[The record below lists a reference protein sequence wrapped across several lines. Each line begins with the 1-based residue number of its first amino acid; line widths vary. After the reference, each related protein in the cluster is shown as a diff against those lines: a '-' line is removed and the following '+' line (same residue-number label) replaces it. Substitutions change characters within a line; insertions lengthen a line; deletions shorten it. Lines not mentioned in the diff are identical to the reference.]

1 MCFTDEHNILE
12 IKHVFVGECRP
23 KPGCLKSRLSMLEY
37 TCCCLAR
44 PDPSDKGEANQ
55 AHPHVL
61 PGGNRASSG
70 INRQKHRI

>member
-1 MCFTDEHNILE
+1 MCLTDEHNILE
-12 IKHVFVGECRP
+12 IKRVFVGECGP
-23 KPGCLKSRLSMLEY
+23 EPGCLNSGLRTLGY

-44 PDPSDKGEANQ
+44 PDPSDKGETNQ

-61 PGGNRASSG
+61 PGGNRASSE